1 MFLLSFILSVSSF
14 DVQVQVVLAFQQ
26 SLLCNLKKNSLK
38 KCRVACYAERRE

>member
-26 SLLCNLKKNSLK
+26 SLLCNLKKTH
-38 KCRVACYAERRE
+38 